1 MTILISISIPESFL
15 VWYSFC
21 NFSLVYTFLNLLLS
35 SILVN
40 SGLDRGVF
48 VDLRS
53 EKLIETLGKRES
65 YLTPLFV

>member
-1 MTILISISIPESFL
+1 MTILISISIPELFL

-21 NFSLVYTFLNLLLS
+21 NFSLVCTFLNLLLS

-40 SGLDRGVF
+40 SALDRGVF